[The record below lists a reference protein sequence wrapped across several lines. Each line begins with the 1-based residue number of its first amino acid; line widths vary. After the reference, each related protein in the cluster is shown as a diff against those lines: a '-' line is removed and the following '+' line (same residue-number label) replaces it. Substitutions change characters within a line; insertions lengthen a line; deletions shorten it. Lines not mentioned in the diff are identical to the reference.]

1 MSLWHLVEIKRV
13 IVLYILYYLINLH
26 FISSDANDF
35 TVLVLVDYYNPG
47 ASSKH
52 LMSKKQI

>member
-35 TVLVLVDYYNPG
+35 TVLVLVDYNNPG

-52 LMSKKQI
+52 LMSKKLI